1 MADAADRRVIMKTSV
16 LPTARTSYAAV
27 PGSLEEENLTKA
39 AYNKNVISSVG
50 RLGGSSKMTDITSAQ
65 WGDGWTSMFAP
76 YITWE
81 DLSDA
86 TDVTGNRWEDTYD
99 RWDGDAGITTTAI
112 QLASDAN
119 DLQFCYIK
127 NLGTTAVII
136 SLDGQAGTP
145 TYPLKLS
152 GGASTMFRGYST
164 NLKINEVL
172 VKTASGTSTIEYLI
186 AK

>member
-1 MADAADRRVIMKTSV
+1 MATDRRVIMKTSV
-16 LPTARTSYAAV
+16 LPTARTSYPAV

-50 RLGGSSKMTDITSAQ
+50 RLGGSSKMTDISSTQ
-65 WGDGWTSMFAP
+65 WGDGWSSMFAP
-76 YITWE
+76 YITWA

-112 QLASDAN
+112 QLASDSS
-119 DLQFCYIK
+119 DVQFCYIK
-127 NLGTTAVII
+127 NTGSTAVII

-164 NLKINEVL
+164 NLKINEVY
-172 VKTASGTSTIEYLI
+172 VKTSSGTSTIEYLI

>member
-1 MADAADRRVIMKTSV
+1 MATDRRVIMRTSV
-16 LPTARTSYAAV
+16 LPTQT
-27 PGSLEEENLTKA
+27 GTLEEYTAKTSRMVSA
-39 AYNKNVISSVG
+39 QGG
-50 RLGGSSKMTDITSAQ
+50 RLGGTSKLTDITATQ
-65 WGDGWTSMFAP
+65 WSDSWTSMMSEFA
-76 YITWE
+76 YWE
-81 DLSDA
+81 TLTDS
-86 TDVTGNRWEDTYD
+86 TDVSGNRWEDVEEP
-99 RWDGDAGITTTAI
+99 WDGILSLTTSGVA
-112 QLASDAN
+112 LADDTS

-127 NLGTTAVII
+127 NTGSNAVII

-164 NLKINEVL
+164 NLKINEVY

>member
-1 MADAADRRVIMKTSV
+1 MAQDRRVIMRTSV
-16 LPTARTSYAAV
+16 LPTQTGTLEEYTARTSRMVSAQ
-27 PGSLEEENLTKA
+27 G
-39 AYNKNVISSVG
+39 G
-50 RLGGSSKMTDITSAQ
+50 RLGGNSTLTDITATQ
-65 WGDGWTSMFAP
+65 WGDGWSSMFAP
-76 YITWE
+76 YITWA

-112 QLASDAN
+112 QLASDSS

-127 NLGTTAVII
+127 NTGSTAVII
-136 SLDGQAGTP
+136 SLDANS

-152 GGASTMFRGYST
+152 GGASTMFRGYSS
-164 NLKINEVL
+164 NLKVNEVY